1 MISYYDDKNT
11 IHNNFKHDLKE
22 FSLRKKIY
30 INTKSQ
36 IASRIHWCFSLRKHC
51 GSRVSPWSFRS

>member
-22 FSLRKKIY
+22 FSLQEKNIHKHKIADC
-30 INTKSQ
+30 I
-36 IASRIHWCFSLRKHC
+36 
-51 GSRVSPWSFRS
+51 